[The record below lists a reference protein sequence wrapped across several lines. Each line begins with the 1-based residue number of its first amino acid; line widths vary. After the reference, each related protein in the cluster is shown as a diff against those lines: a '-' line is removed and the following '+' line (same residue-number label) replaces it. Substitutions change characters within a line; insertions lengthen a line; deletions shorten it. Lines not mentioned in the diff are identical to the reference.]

1 MQSLGH
7 ASKKIKTWRRLMMS
21 RTPNTLIKAAIAGFA
36 LAIAAG
42 CATTAQVEEARA
54 EAAEAK
60 RVAQEAQ
67 STVDQA
73 RGMMQQAMEAARAA
87 QAAADASQNC
97 CNDLERKL
105 DRALQDM
112 QRK

>member
-1 MQSLGH
+1 MTIFNHRIVVRSV
-7 ASKKIKTWRRLMMS
+7 
-21 RTPNTLIKAAIAGFA
+21 AAAA
-36 LAIAAG
+36 LLALAAG
-42 CATTAQVEEARA
+42 CATKAEVQQAQA

-60 RVAQEAQ
+60 RIAEEAQ
-67 STVDQA
+67 SMVQNA
-73 RGMMQQAMEAARAA
+73 RSMMQQAMEAARAA

>member
-1 MQSLGH
+1 MKVLNRKV
-7 ASKKIKTWRRLMMS
+7 ALKATV
-21 RTPNTLIKAAIAGFA
+21 AAILLA
-36 LAIAAG
+36 LAAG
-42 CATTAQVEEARA
+42 CATTAQVEQAQA

-60 RVAQEAQ
+60 RIAEEAQ
-67 STVDQA
+67 RSVENA
-73 RGMMQQAMEAARAA
+73 RSMMQQAMEAARAA